1 MFYEYLDLLCAERGL
16 TVTEL
21 MKKLNLNPS
30 SASRWKSKGYLPSRA
45 AAKQIADFFGIT
57 VSELLSGGE
66 TETKKPTTS
75 EDDELNRYLDELRNR
90 SEMRMLFSISEGCT
104 KEEVEQAVRII
115 EALRKKEN

>member
-1 MFYEYLDLLCAERGL
+1 MFYEYLDSLCAERGL

-66 TETKKPTTS
+66 TETKTPATN
-75 EDDELNRYLDELRNR
+75 EDDELNEYLDELRNR
-90 SEMRMLFSISEGCT
+90 SEMRMLFKLAKGAT
-104 KEEVEQAVRII
+104 KEDVEQAVKII
-115 EALRKKEN
+115 EALRK